1 MSGPKV
7 VVFGGGHGAAAALRA
22 VRDYAGEV
30 TGVVTVADDGG
41 SSGRLRNALDVVAVG
56 DLRRCLIALAA
67 PNGSFDALFEHRF
80 SAGTLE
86 GHAVGNLVLAG
97 LIELHGDLVTA
108 LDAAASML
116 GCVGRVL
123 PSTSEPVVLRATTD
137 DGEVTGQSAINRRAD
152 IRSVRLVPEA
162 PGVPEEVLHAIDAAD
177 QIVLGPGSLFTSVL
191 ASLIPPRIVDAVRA
205 SNAQKVYVANLREQI
220 PETLG
225 RSLENH
231 LQALDDHGVHPDL
244 VIFDPSLGLQRGDVS
259 IDVVEAPL
267 SFDARPMHDP
277 VRLAAIM
284 STLA

>member
-1 MSGPKV
+1 MKAPRV

-30 TGVVTVADDGG
+30 TGVITVADDGG

-56 DLRRCLIALAA
+56 DLRRCLLALAA
-67 PNGSFDALFEHRF
+67 PGGPWDELFEHRF

-97 LIELHGDLVTA
+97 LIELHGDLVAA

-116 GCVGRVL
+116 GCVGRIL
-123 PSTSEPVVLRATTD
+123 PSTSEPVVLQAKTD

-152 IRSVRLVPEA
+152 IHSVGLLPSAPSVPD
-162 PGVPEEVLHAIDAAD
+162 EVLAAIESAD

-191 ASLIPPRIVDAVRA
+191 AALIPPRIVSAVQSSGAR
-205 SNAQKVYVANLREQI
+205 KIYVANLREQV

-225 RSLENH
+225 RSLADH
-231 LQALDDHGVHPDL
+231 LEALNAHGVEPD
-244 VIFDPSLGLQRGDVS
+244 VVVFDPSLGLTRGA
-259 IDVVEAPL
+259 IDIEVVEAAL
-267 SFDARPMHDP
+267 SFENRPMHDP
-277 VRLAAIM
+277 VRLAAVM